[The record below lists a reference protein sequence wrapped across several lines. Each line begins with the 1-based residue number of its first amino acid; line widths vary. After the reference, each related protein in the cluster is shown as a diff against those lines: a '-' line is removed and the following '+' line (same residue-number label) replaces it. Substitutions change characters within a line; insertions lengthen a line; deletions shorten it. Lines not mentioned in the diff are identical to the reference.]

1 MKYCV
6 IILVHNMLYFE
17 TMLKN
22 MPKQNEDICFVI
34 CNDERVIDLRKE
46 IIDQISKNKN
56 KANFKFLYISKTI
69 DFIKDNLD
77 LDNIGNEFVD
87 MYNMGGN
94 INTIY
99 YLKDKFEK
107 YLILDDDVLIFKD
120 LIDIF
125 ECEESNQN
133 MFCRNFLSSG
143 RGRENDEDMK
153 VWLDFSKVDFDT
165 YLSNNIN
172 GGQKLYTNKSLKIY
186 GKMLEEFYNNEHFLN
201 NWKRWKIDGKNKA
214 KAFFMD
220 QYFDNAFAWRIDQNK
235 KQNNTLQNYCLVLYS
250 MKHLLKHK
258 ERYLNNYIIHYC
270 CGKNKFEF
278 VKVLQE
284 EGLIN

>member
-6 IILVHNMLYFE
+6 IILVHNILYFE
-17 TMLKN
+17 TMLRN
-22 MPKQNEDICFVI
+22 MPKQNDNIIFII
-34 CNDERVIDLRKE
+34 CNDERVVDLKKE
-46 IIDQISKNKN
+46 IIEKFVKYKN
-56 KANFKFLYISKTI
+56 KANFKFLPVSKTI
-69 DFIKDNLD
+69 EFIKQKLKLNK
-77 LDNIGNEFVD
+77 IGKEFIE

-94 INTIY
+94 INPIF

-125 ECEESNQN
+125 ECEESNKN

-143 RGRENDEDMK
+143 RGRENDDDMK
-153 VWLDFSKVDFDT
+153 MWLDFSKVNFET
-165 YLSNNIN
+165 YLTNNIN
-172 GGQKLYTNKSLKIY
+172 GGQKLYVNDSLEIY
-186 GKMLEEFYNNEHFLN
+186 GKMLEEFYNNEWFLN
-201 NWKRWKIDGKNKA
+201 NWKRWKIEGKNKG

-235 KQNNTLQNYCLVLYS
+235 KENNTLSKYCFVLYS
-250 MKHLLKHK
+250 MKSLLKHK
-258 ERYLNNYIIHYC
+258 EKYLNNYVIHYC

-278 VKVLQE
+278 VKELQKA
-284 EGLIN
+284 GLVK